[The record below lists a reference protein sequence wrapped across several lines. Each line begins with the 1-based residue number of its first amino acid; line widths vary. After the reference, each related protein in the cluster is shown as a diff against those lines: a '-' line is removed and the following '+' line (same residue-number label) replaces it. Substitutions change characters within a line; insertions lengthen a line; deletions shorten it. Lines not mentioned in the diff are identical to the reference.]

1 MRTTTA
7 IKLVILG
14 LFLLALGVAGKLFNH
29 YTSSEYLS
37 RTLCDEFARSV
48 EAELSLDS
56 ARLDLGGVLR
66 VERPAIRLAGEK
78 EPLFTCREIL
88 IGLDVAGALRG
99 AGAVKEVVLVEPTFN
114 LVYQQQDRAW
124 NFEAM
129 FPKPAERKKPGEA
142 PVPERKGPP
151 EEMLREG
158 ILLQDATLIVQNA
171 ELFGDEEPREYPGL
185 YLRLTPDL
193 NATSSWHCE
202 ANFRRGPLAGS
213 EITGWFVPGDRP
225 QLKLDITCKDL
236 AAGEALWHYVPSGKD
251 IWEEYQVAGRL
262 SLDAVIELLDTGCL
276 TYSLKVRARD
286 ASAKTKFF
294 PSRVSSINGVVDIR
308 DDDVIINGLTGVIP
322 AEEFGATATQ
332 GVPARIRM
340 SGVSH
345 GGEQGYSFQIEV
357 VDLPLCRTSVEAVP
371 EVGADLW
378 RQFQPAGR
386 SRFTLTLAGPP
397 DGGDARF
404 LAVLELQDV
413 TLRPA
418 EAPLPLE
425 HVSGTVSVDNDTVRL
440 DGLWGV
446 LSQHG
451 GPATGGRSSVAQ
463 FTADGIIDFNGK
475 NSVLEVALRNIR
487 TDEQLVKAIPACG
500 EQIWEML
507 RPDVVLDASLLLRDK
522 ADSDD
527 MSHSVVLELH
537 GGQVTLEA
545 FPLPLR
551 NLSGTVK
558 VDGSTVS
565 VEHLAA
571 TLDTGDDTTG
581 KFNAVSSV
589 EARGVIDLEAEH
601 AEVSLVARDLV
612 LTEKLLKAIPNVG
625 EDIWDAVRP
634 EGTVSL
640 RGKVVYDGQKER
652 PLHYTLDLDLR
663 DISVLPESLPVPVD
677 ALSGQL
683 LVSEN
688 HMFSNYLVGVTC
700 DGHFEGAGVIH
711 YGAESEVP
719 TYGARVRFEQVEL
732 AELIRCFGGGKE
744 GVSGRI
750 GGVLYV
756 GGVLGDSTTTRGHG
770 QVSLTEGYLWETPFF
785 VGVVSLL
792 HLAMPGR
799 SSAAARGEAAVALN
813 GDEVK
818 VRELNLTGGGMD
830 LSGYGSVWW
839 DGKLDMTMVVVG
851 APEKGSGIPFVSPLV
866 GWVLQ
871 TMERQLV
878 RLEVSGTLSEPRFK
892 HQVLSTITWPL
903 TSLRAIVFSPFFR
916 AKQEAPAEQ

>member
-1 MRTTTA
+1 
-7 IKLVILG
+7 
-14 LFLLALGVAGKLFNH
+14 
-29 YTSSEYLS
+29 
-37 RTLCDEFARSV
+37 
-48 EAELSLDS
+48 
-56 ARLDLGGVLR
+56 
-66 VERPAIRLAGEK
+66 
-78 EPLFTCREIL
+78 
-88 IGLDVAGALRG
+88 
-99 AGAVKEVVLVEPTFN
+99 N
-114 LVYQQQDRAW
+114 L
-124 NFEAM
+124 
-129 FPKPAERKKPGEA
+129 
-142 PVPERKGPP
+142 
-151 EEMLREG
+151 
-158 ILLQDATLIVQNA
+158 
-171 ELFGDEEPREYPGL
+171 
-185 YLRLTPDL
+185 
-193 NATSSWHCE
+193 
-202 ANFRRGPLAGS
+202 
-213 EITGWFVPGDRP
+213 
-225 QLKLDITCKDL
+225 
-236 AAGEALWHYVPSGKD
+236 
-251 IWEEYQVAGRL
+251 
-262 SLDAVIELLDTGCL
+262 
-276 TYSLKVRARD
+276 
-286 ASAKTKFF
+286 
-294 PSRVSSINGVVDIR
+294 
-308 DDDVIINGLTGVIP
+308 
-322 AEEFGATATQ
+322 
-332 GVPARIRM
+332 
-340 SGVSH
+340 
-345 GGEQGYSFQIEV
+345 
-357 VDLPLCRTSVEAVP
+357 
-371 EVGADLW
+371 
-378 RQFQPAGR
+378 
-386 SRFTLTLAGPP
+386 
-397 DGGDARF
+397 
-404 LAVLELQDV
+404 
-413 TLRPA
+413 
-418 EAPLPLE
+418 
-425 HVSGTVSVDNDTVRL
+425 SGTVKVDNDTIRL

-446 LSQHG
+446 LNQQA
-451 GPATGGRSSVAQ
+451 ATGDRSSVAQ
-463 FTADGIIDFNGK
+463 FTADGLIDSNGK
-475 NSVLEVALRNIR
+475 SSVLEVALRNIR

-537 GGQVTLEA
+537 GGQVTPEA